1 MTDDAAFAAVGEP
14 GAAPA
19 RLGLTIPRPPLIR
32 ADEVIDG
39 SGDVRSWARSGVR
52 SHKMPGLER
61 WRYF

>member
-19 RLGLTIPRPPLIR
+19 RLGLTIPPLIR